1 MEKSDIMSLDLDELK
16 EELTLIGEKS
26 FRAAQIYEWLHVK
39 LVSGFDEM
47 TNVSKQLRDKLKE
60 KYVINVP
67 NIEQVLESKLDGTKK
82 YLFSFKDGSIIESVL
97 MRYKHGN
104 SVCISSQVGCRMGCK
119 FCAST
124 LDGLERNLLPSEML
138 GQIYAIQREIGE
150 RISNIVIMGSG
161 EPFIILIIS

>member
-1 MEKSDIMSLDLDELK
+1 MDKSDILSFNY
-16 EELTLIGEKS
+16 EELIEEMSSIGEKT
-26 FRAAQIYEWLHVK
+26 FRAKQIYEWLHVK
-39 LVSGFDEM
+39 LVSSFDMM
-47 TNVSKQLRDKLKE
+47 TNLSKDLRDKLDE
-60 KYVINVP
+60 KYVINIPTIV
-67 NIEQVLESKLDGTKK
+67 QVYSSKLDGTKK

-138 GQIYAIQREIGE
+138 GQIYAIEKDIQE
-150 RISNIVIMGSG
+150 RISNIVIIG
-161 EPFIILIIS
+161 